1 MRASSSDPGANGANR
16 RPVRAST
23 ATNPRSSAAASC
35 ATLPAS
41 ATATAARTVRP
52 TARRERGARVR

>member
-1 MRASSSDPGANGANR
+1 MRASSSDPGAKGAKR

-23 ATNPRSSAAASC
+23 ATRPRPSAAASC

-41 ATATAARTVRP
+41 ATATAARTVRS
-52 TARRERGARVR
+52 TARRERGGRAR